1 MRYSLM
7 LLPLAGLGLVG
18 CAVGDGPSSRRTSTT
33 YMTPERSATYMTPA
47 QSATLTTMPGDS
59 TTVVQ
64 LRYLSTTPLN
74 ANTSL
79 NDDSSPPDAVWP
91 QQ

>member
-1 MRYSLM
+1 MRFFLM

-18 CAVGDGPSSRRTSTT
+18 CAVTGAPAPPRTSAN
-33 YMTPERSATYMTPA
+33 YMTPRRIATYMTPG
-47 QSATLTTMPGDS
+47 QSARLMTMPGDS

-64 LRYLSTTPLN
+64 MRYLSTP
-74 ANTSL
+74 SL
-79 NDDSSPPDAVWP
+79 NDDSGPPLAVWP